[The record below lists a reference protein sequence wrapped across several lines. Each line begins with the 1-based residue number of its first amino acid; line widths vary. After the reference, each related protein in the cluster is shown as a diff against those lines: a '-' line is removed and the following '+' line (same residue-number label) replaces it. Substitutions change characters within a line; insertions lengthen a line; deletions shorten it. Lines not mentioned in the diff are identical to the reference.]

1 MEVMIPVILE
11 KVNNFP
17 TWSVSCLEVSRSEIV
32 AFWKKKSEK
41 EQQELF
47 WLKKYLII
55 MSLPFRVHF
64 VDRSTKIYI
73 LLLDISKS

>member
-1 MEVMIPVILE
+1 MVVMIPVILE
-11 KVNNFP
+11 KVNNFL
-17 TWSVSCLEVSRSEIV
+17 TWSVSYLEAFLSEIV

-41 EQQELF
+41 EQQGQF

-55 MSLPFRVHF
+55 MFLPFRVHF